1 MNQGIK
7 TVRYPVQDMAQS
19 KALFAKLLDVE
30 SDLDSPY
37 YMGVKVDHQD
47 IGLANFKYYLNN
59 KNNDEKER

>member
-1 MNQGIK
+1 M
-7 TVRYPVQDMAQS
+7 QDMAQS

-47 IGLANFKYYLNN
+47 IGLAKFKYYLNN